1 MPVLAVMDECGS
13 HLELRAAQSA
23 PVFVRVVIL
32 VSANKGGGMGEYTVL
47 ILFSCNWITAYY
59 HSTV

>member
-1 MPVLAVMDECGS
+1 MHERGS

-23 PVFVRVVIL
+23 PVFVQVVIL
-32 VSANKGGGMGEYTVL
+32 VSANKGGGVGEYTML